1 MRNYS
6 YMKEWYEVYSSM
18 QSQLETASSEEEV
31 KEIKKTYHNWKWNF
45 PKGLVDKTEKGLQK
59 ARLKR
64 KIEELQEAYDKLEEE
79 LNQ

>member
-1 MRNYS
+1 M
-6 YMKEWYEVYSSM
+6 E
-18 QSQLETASSEEEV
+18 
-31 KEIKKTYHNWKWNF
+31 F